1 MAKQVV
7 TANRLEDGTV
17 MYLDSKGGWADRIEA
32 AHTADNAEAGAA
44 LLARAETPAQALRVV
59 GPYLMEVTETDGRI
73 TPVGVRETIRA
84 KGPSV
89 GTDIGEPG
97 LGDPIL
103 DDSGARDK

>member
-17 MYLDSKGGWADRIEA
+17 MYLDSKDGWTERIEA
-32 AHTADNAEAGAA
+32 AHTANNAEAGAA
-44 LLARAETPAQALRVV
+44 MLARAETPAQALRVV
-59 GPYLMEVTETDGRI
+59 GPYLMEITETDGRI
-73 TPVGVRETIRA
+73 APVGVREIIRA

-97 LGDPIL
+97 LGDSGPG
-103 DDSGARDK
+103 DPGAREK